1 MKSLFGVLWLLLAPH
16 VVQTDWGKIDYDAK
30 EVSAVGVATPTIFSP
45 TGGLS
50 QGDPDSAAMEDAKRR
65 LKMLV
70 ASIPIRVEGAA
81 DAGASEKKFVEVY
94 GADAVD
100 RAVQQATFSM
110 RHFTDGTVH
119 VTATVPLPEA
129 AWKDGGDVR

>member
-45 TGGLS
+45 T
-50 QGDPDSAAMEDAKRR
+50 DSAAMEDARRR

-70 ASIPIRVEGAA
+70 ASIPVRVEGAA

-94 GADAVD
+94 GEAAVD

-129 AWKDGGDVR
+129 AWKDGGAVR

>member
-50 QGDPDSAAMEDAKRR
+50 QGDPDRAAMEDAKRR

-70 ASIPIRVEGAA
+70 ASIPVRADGGG

-94 GADAVD
+94 GEAAVD

-129 AWKDGGDVR
+129 AIRMDGGGK